1 MTSSAYAKY
10 APGNVEGMIP
20 RQLANEGHDVR
31 YRKISSRLWGNSQF
45 RSLSS
50 PPPNGQT
57 CYVFLLTGPHTVA
70 IPGLFRA
77 GAAGLAEELGRS
89 LPPSLH
95 GGDAA

>member
-1 MTSSAYAKY
+1 M
-10 APGNVEGMIP
+10 
-20 RQLANEGHDVR
+20 
-31 YRKISSRLWGNSQF
+31 WGEKQF

-50 PPPNGQT
+50 PSPNGQT
-57 CYVFLLTGPHTVA
+57 CYVFLSTGPHTVA